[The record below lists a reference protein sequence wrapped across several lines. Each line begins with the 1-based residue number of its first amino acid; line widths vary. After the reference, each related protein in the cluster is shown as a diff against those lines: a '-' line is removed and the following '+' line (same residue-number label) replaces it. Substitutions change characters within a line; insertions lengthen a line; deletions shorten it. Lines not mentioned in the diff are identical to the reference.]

1 MSLVKKWVIVIIIS
15 MKGPQYIVKNPEV
28 SKFSK
33 YTMNLHLNKLQVIKE
48 RKSKK
53 SNNTPSPI
61 SKYSRV
67 FDERN

>member
-1 MSLVKKWVIVIIIS
+1 

-67 FDERN
+67 YDERN